1 MRTLTLSILLLF
13 SILSFEMLKAQT
25 KTTTMG
31 NCQYSTYRD
40 KPIEKYA
47 EHPCSPKNPGP
58 EWIGIKINVPDK
70 VEVNL
75 DDEIKIIP
83 LFGLY
88 QISTAALIRNKDAIK
103 ICLKN
108 IDTDI
113 GFTGYVIEK
122 EDGHPIDPPDENP
135 YTEEEIKELEDYVS
149 SSYFNPNISEY
160 VQFPVVPG
168 KYEVYIEYGG
178 NKSNI
183 EYFEVLFRK

>member
-1 MRTLTLSILLLF
+1 MRTLILSILLLF

-31 NCQYSTYRD
+31 NCPSSSYRD

-47 EHPCSPKNPGP
+47 EHTCSPKNPGP
-58 EWIGIKINVPDK
+58 EWIGIKINVPEK
-70 VEVNL
+70 VEVNR

-88 QISTAALIRNKDAIK
+88 QISTAALIRKKDAIK

-108 IDTDI
+108 LDTDMS
-113 GFTGYVIEK
+113 FTGYMIEK
-122 EDGHPIDPPDENP
+122 EDGHPIDAPDENP

-149 SSYFNPNISEY
+149 SSYFNPNIPEY
-160 VQFPVVPG
+160 VQFPVMPG
-168 KYEVYIEYGG
+168 KYEVYIKYSG

-183 EYFEVLFRK
+183 ERFEVLFSK